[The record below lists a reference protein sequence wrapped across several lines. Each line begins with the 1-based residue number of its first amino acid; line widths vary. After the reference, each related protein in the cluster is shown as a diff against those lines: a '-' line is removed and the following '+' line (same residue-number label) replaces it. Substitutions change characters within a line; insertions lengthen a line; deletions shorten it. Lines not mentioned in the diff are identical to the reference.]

1 MQQAIYN
8 SINST
13 IYNSGSTIRNSGST
27 ANTAK
32 DGARL
37 AQWIARKWDM
47 AAVVALMLSSATYGV
62 FALAHS
68 GL

>member
-8 SINST
+8 SIDST
-13 IYNSGSTIRNSGST
+13 INSIRNSGRT

-32 DGARL
+32 DKSGLVR
-37 AQWIARKWDM
+37 WIARKWDIV
-47 AAVVALMLSSATYGV
+47 AVVALMGASAAYEV
-62 FALAHS
+62 FALAHT